1 MTGLYGNSFVY
12 ANPQQRF
19 LSDAATLNVALQEL
33 SKVLHFGDRV
43 VCNLSS
49 SGLTLERARELP
61 QRLKQLK
68 KLHALDL
75 SSNYIRV
82 ADWQDAYDL
91 AADLLKTDTVE
102 YLDLG
107 LNYLPPLQ
115 SLTDNAELYKKF
127 RSFGHRIALG
137 LYGCPLTGMEDVDYW
152 IQNAGRFR
160 QEAYGYDNILKNF
173 RSKALDKA

>member
-12 ANPQQRF
+12 ANPQQRC
-19 LSDAATLNVALQEL
+19 LSDTATLNVALQEL
-33 SKVLHFGDRV
+33 SKVLHYSDRV

-49 SGLTLERARELP
+49 SGLTPESARELA
-61 QRLKQLK
+61 QRLKKLK

-91 AADLLKTDTVE
+91 AADFLMNNTVE

-115 SLTDNAELYKKF
+115 SLTDNAGLYDKF
-127 RSFGHRIALG
+127 RLFGQRIALG
-137 LYGCPLTGMEDVDYW
+137 LYGCPLTGMEDVDHW
-152 IQNAGRFR
+152 IQNAERFR
-160 QEAYGYDNILKNF
+160 QEAYGYDY
-173 RSKALDKA
+173 APDV